1 MHLWLQITLRWNAR
15 FTKAWWNH
23 PPNLNTTR
31 TSQQPARGFIRKTR
45 LLKSLATMQ
54 HKLAKPC
61 KMHLWLQI
69 TLSWNAHSTTT
80 WWNRPR
86 TVNKARNLET
96 ACQIYQWQ
104 TLPSLRISSL
114 ADSTSWRLKGP
125 AVFFF
130 FFTSKYCHTFELLS
144 NERQILQKKKKIEF
158 RREKCLAYLTVK
170 QF

>member
-1 MHLWLQITLRWNAR
+1 MHLWLQITLQWNAR

-31 TSQQPARGFIRKTR
+31 TSQQPARGFTRKTR

-125 AVFFF
+125 AVFSFVF
-130 FFTSKYCHTFELLS
+130 LFLHQNIATHS
-144 NERQILQKKKKIEF
+144 NFCPMSAKFCKKKKLNFEW
-158 RREKCLAYLTVK
+158 KNA
-170 QF
+170 

>member
-114 ADSTSWRLKGP
+114 ADSTTWRLKGP
-125 AVFFF
+125 AVFFLLF
-130 FFTSKYCHTFELLS
+130 FVVFFTPKYCHTFELLS
-144 NERQILQKKKKIEF
+144 NERQILQKKIEF
-158 RREKCLAYLTVK
+158 R
-170 QF
+170 Q